1 MEEGR
6 RINFALGLH
15 AEILVRVVPNCRI
28 FQKELKMA
36 DDKNKR
42 TILALLLS
50 LLALTTF
57 FQQNYRKNQLV
68 VTRNET
74 VVLYYRD

>member
-6 RINFALGLH
+6 RINFALDLH